1 MYNCKPQRN
10 ASKVPTRKLKLDI
23 NDGEGNKISITITG
37 KLNRDKILQ
46 VLDFVELLNGSST
59 STEKRFIADLSKFEK
74 LQLIIER
81 KFPIGWFTSQE
92 LMIAY
97 EDVLDEPIGL
107 STVSTYLY
115 RLAEKRIL
123 VRAGSLAERK
133 YKLARSQ
140 RPGKR
145 TFVQT

>member
-1 MYNCKPQRN
+1 MGG

-37 KLNRDKILQ
+37 NINRDKILQ
-46 VLDFVELLNGSST
+46 VLDFVELLNGNSFL
-59 STEKRFIADLSKFEK
+59 TEKRSLADLSKFEK
-74 LQLIIER
+74 LQLVIER

-115 RLAEKRIL
+115 RLVEKNML

-133 YKLARSQ
+133 YKLVRS
-140 RPGKR
+140 RRLDKR
-145 TFVQT
+145 TFIPP